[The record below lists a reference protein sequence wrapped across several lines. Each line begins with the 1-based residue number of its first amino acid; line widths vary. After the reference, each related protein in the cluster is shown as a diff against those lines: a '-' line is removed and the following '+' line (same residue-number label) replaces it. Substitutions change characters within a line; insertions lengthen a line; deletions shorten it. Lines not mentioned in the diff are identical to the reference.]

1 MKKVQ
6 IPRPAFKALHNLV
19 SIYLL
24 GLTLFL
30 QVHSYR
36 HFLSQVMLV
45 LASAHV
51 TSLHWTAFQLQRSDS
66 SFKLR
71 QNYPFPMRSHLTLPS
86 PSGSPLQRILEE
98 WVLYIAAITLCWVG
112 SLPSFSLSS
121 PMPGTDHLQL
131 LLRAATR
138 WCTWDAGSSDWLA
151 VDSMVPGR

>member
-6 IPRPAFKALHNLV
+6 IPWPALKALHNLV

-24 GLTLFL
+24 GLIFFL
-30 QVHSYR
+30 QIHSYR

-51 TSLHWTAFQLQRSDS
+51 TSSHWTAFQLQRSDS
-66 SFKLR
+66 SFKFR

-98 WVLYIAAITLCWVG
+98 WVLYIAAITLCWMG

-131 LLRAATR
+131 LLRTAAR

-151 VDSMVPGR
+151 ADIMVPGR